1 MEKMIMVKS
10 ASDCTL
16 VISIPE
22 LNLRKVWNK
31 RGMKLPIS
39 ESVLMQACYYLSVET
54 LIKDGDL
61 VVEDKD
67 FLVNAGFMSA
77 EEIENLVELTESY
90 MARLIKN
97 MPLAEAKKEIH
108 KLSKSQIDEV
118 TEYAISHYVD
128 LNMDRVDF
136 LSQLSGKNI
145 MKAIT
150 NYKAAQEG

>member
-67 FLVNAGFMSA
+67 FLINAGFMSA

-97 MPLAEAKKEIH
+97 MPLSEVKKEIR

-118 TEYAISHYVD
+118 TEYAISHYID

-136 LSQLSGKNI
+136 LSQVSGKNI

>member
-67 FLVNAGFMSA
+67 FLVNAGFMST

-97 MPLAEAKKEIH
+97 MPLTEVKKEVR

-136 LSQLSGKNI
+136 LSQVSGKNI

>member
-1 MEKMIMVKS
+1 MVKS

-31 RGMKLPIS
+31 RGMRLPIN
-39 ESVLMQACYYLSVET
+39 ESILMQACYYLSVET
-54 LIKDGDL
+54 LIREGDL
-61 VVEDKD
+61 IIEDKE

-77 EEIENLVELTESY
+77 EEIEDLVELTDAY
-90 MARLIKN
+90 MARLIKA
-97 MPLAEAKKEIH
+97 MPLAEVKKSVA

-118 TEYAISHYVD
+118 VEYAIEHYTD
-128 LNMDRVDF
+128 LSMDRIDLF
-136 LSQLSGKNI
+136 SQISGKNL
-145 MKAIT
+145 MKAIA